1 MYKNFFLL
9 IFQKTKIK
17 ESSRINVVYIKKID
31 INNIKLI
38 VNFIIFL
45 FRKKIENF
53 LIKGIILY

>member
-9 IFQKTKIK
+9 IFQETKIK

-53 LIKGIILY
+53 LIKSIILY